1 MVDRN
6 PERMTRE
13 DYEARYAE
21 ALEVVRGRI
30 PRKTASEPKTSP
42 FGKRFV
48 VIGGRPTS
56 ARRVKNA

>member
-1 MVDRN
+1 
-6 PERMTRE
+6 MTRE

-48 VIGGRPTS
+48 IGGRPTS